1 MRVALN
7 YFSYH
12 NKQGVL
18 APASNSI
25 AHFTDLISYFIL
37 PPSHKRPS
45 RNCRPLVLGHSASE
59 LVEAGLKF
67 QVNKSSHGCIL
78 DLAFEHGILK
88 IPYIVVDDFT
98 EVLLRNIVALEQCHY
113 YRQH

>member
-45 RNCRPLVLGHSASE
+45 RNCRPLVL
-59 LVEAGLKF
+59 GLKF